1 MLVIIIIVSIGVFV
15 IYNSL
20 SNSNEEKEK
29 KHQDLDKFIGEWI
42 ETTTYGNNV
51 TWAFYQNNSI
61 RYTTYPG
68 ITPTYYWG
76 EFSLKGDILDIDA
89 MPFKSM
95 MYTFEFLDNNNKI
108 ILTSEYGGDQKILN
122 KIN

>member
-1 MLVIIIIVSIGVFV
+1 LLVIIIIVSIGVFV

-29 KHQDLDKFIGEWI
+29 KHPDLDKFLGEWI
-42 ETTTYGNNV
+42 ETTIYGNNV
-51 TWAFYQNNSI
+51 TWAFYENNSI
-61 RYTTYPG
+61 RYNYNPG
-68 ITPTYYWG
+68 VTVIYYWG
-76 EFSLKGDILDIDA
+76 EFSLEGDILDIDA

-95 MYTFEFLDNNNKI
+95 RYTYEFSNNNNKI
-108 ILTSEYGGDQKILN
+108 ILTDNGDQTILN